1 MWTDPGNIFI
11 AHRHINVKIVTEA
24 AQFPEKEH
32 ELDFRCMA
40 IVFRNWQNENPQ
52 NFCQN
57 PVKSWMLQR
66 QVRIDLSTLLSNKD
80 WEDVRR
86 SLYNKP
92 TFTEN
97 CIKRTII
104 NFCQEGSLG
113 NIIRTIQIY
122 TINKSLLLSLRPS
135 VKTVSITL
143 TQVNCISS

>member
-1 MWTDPGNIFI
+1 MTIYRMSLISTGSISLDSTFKAKFNKKFTVYQVTNQI
-11 AHRHINVKIVTEA
+11 HRSNKI
-24 AQFPEKEH
+24 
-32 ELDFRCMA
+32 L
-40 IVFRNWQNENPQ
+40 IV
-52 NFCQN
+52 
-57 PVKSWMLQR
+57 QR

-135 VKTVSITL
+135 DKTVSVTL
-143 TQVNCISS
+143 AQVICISS